1 MSKLTETKQAYDR
14 VQGLLR
20 KQLLTQ
26 GSDARQIRAAQEAV
40 DTAFYLLGWGQFEY
54 LTRREAERRVDEQAK
69 AKTIHGAAWRYVK
82 QNIKSFSLRKKLEVI
97 FHADQATLA
106 SLEEDYERRNETAH
120 DYKKLPKEARD
131 ISAWLKELEQLV
143 DRY

>member
-14 VQGLLR
+14 VQDLLR
-20 KQLLTQ
+20 KQLLVR

-40 DTAFYLLGWGQFEY
+40 DASFYLLGWGQFEY
-54 LTRREAERRVDEQAK
+54 LTRREAEQRVDAEAR

-82 QNIKSFSLRKKLEVI
+82 KNFSSFSLRRKLEVI

-106 SLEEDYERRNETAH
+106 TLNEDYERRNETAH
-120 DYKKLPKEARD
+120 DYKKLPPEARD
-131 ISAWLKELEQLV
+131 ISAWLEGLEQLV